1 MANEADNPRQGVMI
15 MGAKGNSLFGRFRN
29 WRRYRTTVNALEKLS
44 TRELDDLGIARGDID
59 RIARQSVL

>member
-1 MANEADNPRQGVMI
+1 

-29 WRRYRTTVNALEKLS
+29 WRRYRITVHALEKLS
-44 TRELDDLGIARGDID
+44 TRELDDLGISRGDIH